1 MITIKNFD
9 MRAASLINTPHRC
22 YRPIESGPLETM
34 TSKGEP
40 MMRRVTCE
48 RDREGWIRITWVG
61 AVSMSVNWVPQE
73 EDEFEEMGGCWG

>member
-1 MITIKNFD
+1 
-9 MRAASLINTPHRC
+9 
-22 YRPIESGPLETM
+22 M

-61 AVSMSVNWVPQE
+61 AVSMSVNWVAQE